1 MNFTEL
7 HNSPPGKVLYGLINL
22 WVFLLQKIIDGVSG
36 IPCRRLPDMINF
48 EKAHLFPNNEAY
60 ELLKSY
66 QIKSLA

>member
-7 HNSPPGKVLYGLINL
+7 HISPSGKVLYGLINL
-22 WVFLLQKIIDGVSG
+22 WVFLLQKIIDGVSRVD
-36 IPCRRLPDMINF
+36 PCLPDMINF

>member
-7 HNSPPGKVLYGLINL
+7 HISPPGKVLYGLINL
-22 WVFLLQKIIDGVSG
+22 WVFLLQKIIDGVSRVDVSQTWS
-36 IPCRRLPDMINF
+36 ILRKHIF
-48 EKAHLFPNNEAY
+48 SPNNEAY